1 MRCVRGCGG
10 AAIWRAIAAIGLAIV
25 SATAT
30 LPAHADDGLASGE
43 ASQPHFEIWSGGQ
56 AYAHVWSL
64 YSGATVAPF
73 GGIQDDGWRLRLV
86 AGHGADQYSGPR
98 SVGAG
103 PPVVYEFKGTGSFAD
118 LLLGYHRQI
127 GVVTLKVYA
136 GVSFAD
142 REVTPSDPES
152 VIHGTGIG
160 GKVALE
166 TWWNLSDHA
175 WTSVDIAWGSLY
187 RSYSGRARL
196 GWRLT
201 PALSLGLEAGAAGN
215 LEGDVA
221 HAGGFIRY
229 EWTAGELSA
238 SAGATSDG
246 LLYGIGPSLARSAT
260 PFVTV
265 NWLSRF

>member
-127 GVVTLKVYA
+127 GVVTLKVY
-136 GVSFAD
+136 
-142 REVTPSDPES
+142 
-152 VIHGTGIG
+152 
-160 GKVALE
+160 
-166 TWWNLSDHA
+166 
-175 WTSVDIAWGSLY
+175 
-187 RSYSGRARL
+187 SGRARL

-229 EWTAGELSA
+229 EWTAGEMSA